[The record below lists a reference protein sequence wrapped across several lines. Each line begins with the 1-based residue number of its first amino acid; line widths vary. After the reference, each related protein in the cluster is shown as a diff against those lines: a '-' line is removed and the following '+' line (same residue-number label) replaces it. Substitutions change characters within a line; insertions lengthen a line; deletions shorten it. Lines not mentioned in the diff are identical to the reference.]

1 MQNLKKG
8 DKSIMFNSKN
18 LIIMF
23 ALLALLAAT
32 PIMAAESGSMRFNV
46 MEDLHVAG
54 EALVKGQ
61 YEIKWQVEGTDAS
74 VTFIRSGKKEIV
86 TVKGKVEE
94 TPNKYDYDS
103 VGFAKDASGK
113 IIKQIQIGGKNIR
126 IVF

>member
-1 MQNLKKG
+1 MKNLQKG
-8 DKSIMFNSKN
+8 DISIMFNSKS
-18 LIIMF
+18 LVIAFM
-23 ALLALLAAT
+23 LLALLAAT
-32 PIMAAESGSMRFNV
+32 PIMAAESGSMKFNA

-61 YEIKWQVEGTDAS
+61 YEIKWEVEGTDAN

-86 TVKGKVEE
+86 TAKGKVEE

-126 IVF
+126 IAF